1 MLTQLDTLSGHEVS
15 PALKSM
21 SLIKLLSYIQQEL
34 GNDGEKGLN
43 PAEIELPL
51 SANAQT
57 FYDSVKKMID
67 KPDFKS
73 AFLHAIDRLYQSN
86 ENHNWEDFNLTKRE
100 TQIAELLL
108 KGLSY
113 KEIASTLFICMDT
126 IFSHIRNIYAKIHVH
141 SRSEMAAKFI

>member
-1 MLTQLDTLSGHEVS
+1 MLTQLDTLTTQEVS

-21 SLIKLLSYIQQEL
+21 SLLKLLSYMQQEL
-34 GNDGEKGLN
+34 GGENGGEN
-43 PAEIELPL
+43 GNEPELPL

-73 AFLHAIDRLYQSN
+73 AFLHAIDKLYQGN

-113 KEIASTLFICMDT
+113 KEIASRLFICMDT

>member
-1 MLTQLDTLSGHEVS
+1 MLTQIDTLTMPEIS
-15 PALKSM
+15 PSLKSL

-34 GNDGEKGLN
+34 GNEKG
-43 PAEIELPL
+43 EELTGNDITPPI
-51 SANAQT
+51 SENAQT

-67 KPDFKS
+67 QPDFKS
-73 AFLHAIDRLYQSN
+73 AFLHAIDRLYQGN
-86 ENHNWEDFNLTKRE
+86 ENHNWENFNLTKRE

-113 KEIASTLFICMDT
+113 KEIASQLFICMDT